1 MPEFGA
7 LLGNFS
13 KFFEARRPL
22 RPERKVVKRRVKD
35 QVKEPKIIVSIRNA
49 QNLPVRTTKYD
60 EEVRFYSLIWFEFWV
75 LMIFISELKVCSLQ
89 LKPRLNLN
97 RVAVLLHLFEQ
108 YWFDFFSYFVRL
120 TATLTFF
127 FLFYQI

>member
-1 MPEFGA
+1 MLVILYFYIFILAYLVVEDPVPEFGA

-60 EEVRFYSLIWFEFWV
+60 EEVRFYYGRDKFLG
-75 LMIFISELKVCSLQ
+75 LLTLK
-89 LKPRLNLN
+89 
-97 RVAVLLHLFEQ
+97 F
-108 YWFDFFSYFVRL
+108 
-120 TATLTFF
+120 
-127 FLFYQI
+127 

>member
-7 LLGNFS
+7 LLGSFS

-49 QNLPVRTTKYD
+49 QNLPVRVNKYD
-60 EEVRFYSLIWFEFWV
+60 EEVSDMRGSF
-75 LMIFISELKVCSLQ
+75 IFFLLSEL
-89 LKPRLNLN
+89 N
-97 RVAVLLHLFEQ
+97 VLT
-108 YWFDFFSYFVRL
+108 YP
-120 TATLTFF
+120 
-127 FLFYQI
+127 